1 MEEYIYLTGIN
12 PTTPTPIT
20 QHTGEVHQSGDI
32 TTTTNTLQQHN
43 ITTTVAPTPIPSF
56 QHLQLPVEHQVN
68 YPTHIIGNG
77 NDLDSFDNDSNHSS
91 SNTPI
96 HLHDTHTQNHNTIF
110 SHNSDQNL
118 LQLGTAATSLGSP
131 TTTYII
137 RNVPSPSEH
146 SSSASISPV
155 PGYHNKHILQNH
167 SQHQTL
173 FQPITLIENHHDD
186 QQQMTHTIIS
196 NSHQLHQQHQQQHHT
211 ITNTDG
217 HILQIIPSTTPPMQ
231 LHQLDQ
237 QDHLTSFHNNIH
249 QTNYMQHSSLQQQQ
263 QEFMDLQRMSGGVP
277 TYREKLTQPYSPVVP
292 ESDNSL
298 LLRISPFSNQRSPQ
312 EADMPPATYTITNA
326 QQQQSHTQYPYSP
339 TISSTQTAVSATAQT
354 PSSVAKKRAPKR
366 KREASSNMEGSKI
379 VCIECDKEFSKICYL
394 TQHNKTFHNGEQPF
408 RCQKCGKRFPNE
420 ELYDTHLE
428 RHVSQDKPF
437 KCDLCP
443 KQFHH
448 KTDLRRH
455 KEAIHTGLK
464 AHVCDLCNKSFCR
477 KDHLRKH
484 IETHTRAKPVRR
496 MKNANALASTNN
508 NNNFIV
514 INNNRSGQVG
524 LSGAGNTMTQQTI
537 SSMFLKNDLGMKE
550 EFEEM
555 EEFICDDEEILG

>member
-1 MEEYIYLTGIN
+1 M
-12 PTTPTPIT
+12 
-20 QHTGEVHQSGDI
+20 
-32 TTTTNTLQQHN
+32 
-43 ITTTVAPTPIPSF
+43 
-56 QHLQLPVEHQVN
+56 N

-77 NDLDSFDNDSNHSS
+77 NDLDSFDNDSTHSN

-96 HLHDTHTQNHNTIF
+96 HLHDTHTHNTIF

-118 LQLGTAATSLGSP
+118 LQLGTATSSLGSP
-131 TTTYII
+131 TTTTYELHHLS
-137 RNVPSPSEH
+137 SPSEH

-155 PGYHNKHILQNH
+155 PVYHQQHHHHQQQNLHDQFLHQH
-167 SQHQTL
+167 SHNQTL
-173 FQPITLIENHHDD
+173 FQPITLIENHDE
-186 QQQMTHTIIS
+186 QQMTHTIIN
-196 NSHQLHQQHQQQHHT
+196 NSHQLHQHH

-217 HILQIIPSTTPPMQ
+217 HILQIIPSTTPPTELHHLGQ
-231 LHQLDQ
+231 TELTNYHHTSIQQTTNYIHINSLHQ
-237 QDHLTSFHNNIH
+237 
-249 QTNYMQHSSLQQQQ
+249 
-263 QEFMDLQRMSGGVP
+263 QEYMDLQRMSGGVP
-277 TYREKLTQPYSPVVP
+277 IYREKQTQPYSPVVP

-312 EADMPPATYTITNA
+312 EADMPPTTYTITTA
-326 QQQQSHTQYPYSP
+326 HQQQSHTQYPYSP
-339 TISSTQTAVSATAQT
+339 TISSTQPATMTPTA
-354 PSSVAKKRAPKR
+354 PKKRAQKR
-366 KREASSNMEGSKI
+366 KRDTKSQEHMEGVRI

-420 ELYDTHLE
+420 ELYETHLG

-484 IETHTRAKPVRR
+484 IETHSRVKPVRR
-496 MKNANALASTNN
+496 MKNGNSLTTTNN

-514 INNNRSGQVG
+514 INNNRSGVVG
-524 LSGAGNTMTQQTI
+524 MATTNIQQPAV
-537 SSMFLKNDLGMKE
+537 SSMFLKNDLVMKE
-550 EFEEM
+550 EFEEVD
-555 EEFICDDEEILG
+555 EFICDDEEVAEGF

>member
-1 MEEYIYLTGIN
+1 M
-12 PTTPTPIT
+12 
-20 QHTGEVHQSGDI
+20 
-32 TTTTNTLQQHN
+32 
-43 ITTTVAPTPIPSF
+43 
-56 QHLQLPVEHQVN
+56 N

-77 NDLDSFDNDSNHSS
+77 NDLDSFDNDSNHSNS
-91 SNTPI
+91 T
-96 HLHDTHTQNHNTIF
+96 HLHDSHNTHNHNTIF
-110 SHNSDQNL
+110 SHNSDHNL
-118 LQLGTAATSLGSP
+118 LQLGTAASSLGSP
-131 TTTYII
+131 STTYEF
-137 RNVPSPSEH
+137 RQLSSPSEH
-146 SSSASISPV
+146 SSSASMSPV
-155 PGYHNKHILQNH
+155 PVYQHHHQQHEQLHHHLH

-173 FQPITLIENHHDD
+173 FQPITLIENHDD
-186 QQQMTHTIIS
+186 QHQQMTHTIIS
-196 NSHQLHQQHQQQHHT
+196 NSHQLHQHH

-231 LHQLDQ
+231 LHQMDQ
-237 QDHLTSFHNNIH
+237 TDHLTSYHNNMQQ
-249 QTNYMQHSSLQQQQ
+249 QTNYIHINSLQQQ
-263 QEFMDLQRMSGGVP
+263 EFLDLQRMSGGVP

-298 LLRISPFSNQRSPQ
+298 LLRISPFTNQRSPQ
-312 EADMPPATYTITNA
+312 EADMPPSTYTITAA

-339 TISSTQTAVSATAQT
+339 TISSTQTVIANQT
-354 PSSVAKKRAPKR
+354 PTVTGTKKRAQKR
-366 KREASSNMEGSKI
+366 KRDSVNSHMEGGKI

-484 IETHTRAKPVRR
+484 IETHSRAKPVRR
-496 MKNANALASTNN
+496 MKNANSLTSTNN

-514 INNNRSGQVG
+514 INNNRSGAVG
-524 LSGAGNTMTQQTI
+524 MAGMNTIQQPTL
-537 SSMFLKNDLGMKE
+537 SSMFLKNDLVMKE
-550 EFEEM
+550 EFEEVD
-555 EEFICDDEEILG
+555 EFICDDEEVIGV